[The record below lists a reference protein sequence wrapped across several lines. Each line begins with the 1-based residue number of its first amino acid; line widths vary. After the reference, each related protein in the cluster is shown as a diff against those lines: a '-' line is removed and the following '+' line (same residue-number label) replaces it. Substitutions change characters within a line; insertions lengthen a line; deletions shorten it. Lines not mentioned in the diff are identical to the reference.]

1 MAEYQCIVYTK
12 EESAAIIRLN
22 MPGTGNRIGLLA
34 VTEIQDAMKAANA
47 DNAVKSIILT
57 GTGEYFCAGGA
68 IDGFPDGY
76 AMDQRDYSD
85 GTVDFQKAIYHSEKP
100 IIAAVN
106 GNAFAGGLT
115 VVEGCDLAVA
125 SSEAKFGLS
134 ELNHG
139 NFPMIA
145 LAVNGKWIPKKR
157 LFEMIYTGEPI
168 DAETARQWNMV
179 NKVVPPEK
187 VMEAALA
194 YAKVLASRS
203 SVAMKVGRQT
213 YYDMV
218 DMPLSSAM
226 IHAKVALLSLLAMED
241 VQESQRAKNEN
252 REPKWIGK

>member
-22 MPGTGNRIGLLA
+22 MPDSGNRIGLLA

-47 DNAVKSIILT
+47 DDEVKSIIIT

-85 GTVDFQKAIYHSEKP
+85 GTVDFQKALYHSEKP

-134 ELNHG
+134 ELSHG

-157 LFEMIYTGEPI
+157 LFDMIYTSTPI
-168 DAETARQWNMV
+168 DAETAEQWNMI

-187 VMEAALA
+187 VMEAALD
-194 YAKVLASRS
+194 YARILSKKS
-203 SVAMKVGRQT
+203 SVAMKIGRQT

-226 IHAKVALLSLLAMED
+226 IHAKAALLSLLAMED
-241 VQESQRAKNEN
+241 VQESGRAKNEH

>member
-1 MAEYQCIVYTK
+1 MREYECIVFTK
-12 EESAAIIRLN
+12 EETAAIIRLN
-22 MPGTGNRIGLLA
+22 MPETGNRIGLKA
-34 VTEIQDAMKAANA
+34 VTEIQEAMKDA
-47 DNAVKSIILT
+47 DQDPGIKSIILT

-85 GTVDFQKAIYHSEKP
+85 GTVDFQNAIYHCGKP
-100 IIAAVN
+100 IIAAIN
-106 GNAFAGGLT
+106 GKAFAGGLT

-125 SSEAKFGLS
+125 ASNAQFGLS
-134 ELNHG
+134 ELSHG

-157 LFEMIYTGEPI
+157 LFEMIYTSEPI
-168 DAETARQWNMV
+168 DAQTALSWNMI
-179 NKVVPPEK
+179 NKVVEPEK
-187 VMEAALA
+187 VMEAALE
-194 YAKVLASRS
+194 YAGILSTKS

-226 IHAKVALLSLLAMED
+226 IHAKAALLSLLAMED
-241 VQESQRAKNEN
+241 VQESGRAKNEGRN
-252 REPKWIGK
+252 PEWIGK